1 MKVQE
6 YLRGKND
13 PLQALASLKEELGIR
28 YKVYEE
34 DGIVILDYDQIES
47 PKTHPIVIECRSLI
61 LAYPEFDVVSRKF
74 DRFFNYGEAPDLYAD
89 FSFDDA
95 VVMEKA
101 DGSLIGVYHNPKTTR
116 WEISTRGMAKAEGE
130 HLFGGTWRQK
140 VQEAFGFKDEADF
153 QKRCD
158 DTFWR
163 SFTYIFEYCSP
174 ENRIVTKYD
183 EAHMVLTGVRCNI
196 TGEEG
201 DASIISSPY
210 LGAIFGD
217 LRVRAPKIYS
227 AENMDELIEYANSLP
242 DLEEGFVVRCQLT
255 NKRVKIKSK
264 TYLVAHKL
272 RGNEA
277 VPTRKNVLTLVLEG
291 EVSEW
296 KLYFP
301 EWASMTDE
309 CAAEV
314 DAFLKEA
321 DELFYSNNHLTNQK
335 EFAQSIQL
343 SKFKGCSLL
352 FSARKL
358 ESIPSKVFNAL
369 DISRKLKFFL

>member
-6 YLRGKND
+6 YLRDKND

-61 LAYPEFDVVSRKF
+61 LSYPEFDVVSRKY

-89 FSFDDA
+89 FSFDA
-95 VVMEKA
+95 AIVMEKA
-101 DGSLIGVYHNPKTTR
+101 DGSLIGVYHNPKTVR

-140 VQEAFGFKDEADF
+140 VQEAFGFKDEVDF
-153 QKRCD
+153 QTRCD
-158 DTFWR
+158 DIFWR
-163 SFTYIFEYCSP
+163 GSTYIFEYCSP

-183 EAHMVLTGVRCNI
+183 EPHMVLTGVRRKDG
-196 TGEEG
+196 TEV
-201 DASIISSPY
+201 DAAIISSPHID
-210 LGAIFGD
+210 AAFRD

-242 DLEEGFVVRCQLT
+242 DLEEGFVVRCQKT

-272 RGNEA
+272 RGNDA

-291 EVSEW
+291 EVDEFLS
-296 KLYFP
+296 YFP
-301 EWASMTDE
+301 DWEGIINTAQS
-309 CAAEV
+309 EV
-314 DAFLKEA
+314 DELLA
-321 DELFYSNNHLTNQK
+321 DAMIYWEKAKGLESQK
-335 EFAQSIQL
+335 EFALVVKSAKAPWI
-343 SKFKGCSLL
+343 L
-352 FSARKL
+352 FSARKNGT
-358 ESIPSKVFNAL
+358 IPSVEFHKAAL
-369 DISRKLKFFL
+369 TQKLKTLGV

>member
-13 PLQALASLKEELGIR
+13 PLQALAALNEELGIR

-101 DGSLIGVYHNPKTTR
+101 DGSLIGVYHNPKTSR

-140 VQEAFGFKDEADF
+140 VQEAFGFKDEDDF
-153 QKRCD
+153 QERCD
-158 DTFWR
+158 DFFWR
-163 SFTYIFEYCSP
+163 FLTYIFEYCSP

-183 EAHMVLTGVRCNI
+183 EAHMVLTGVRCNA
-196 TGEEG
+196 TSEEAEA
-201 DASIISSPY
+201 DFISSPY
-210 LGAIFGD
+210 LGAFFGD
-217 LRVRAPKIYS
+217 LRVRSPKIYS

-242 DLEEGFVVRCQLT
+242 NLEEGFVVRCQKT

-272 RGNEA
+272 RGNNA
-277 VPTRKNVLTLVLEG
+277 MPTRKNVLSLVLEG
-291 EVSEW
+291 EVDEF
-296 KLYFP
+296 LAYFP
-301 EWASMTDE
+301 EWKGIID
-309 CAAEV
+309 AAQIEV
-314 DAFLKEA
+314 DELLA
-321 DELFYSNNHLTNQK
+321 DAMIYWEKAKGLESQK
-335 EFAQSIQL
+335 EFALVVKSAKAPWI
-343 SKFKGCSLL
+343 L
-352 FSARKL
+352 FSARKNGT
-358 ESIPSKVFNAL
+358 IPSVEFHKADLNQ
-369 DISRKLKFFL
+369 KLKTLGV

>member
-34 DGIVILDYDQIES
+34 DDIVILDYDQIES

-61 LAYPEFDVVSRKF
+61 LSYPEFDVVSRKF

-101 DGSLIGVYHNPKTTR
+101 DGSLIGVYHNPKTSR

-140 VQEAFGFKDEADF
+140 VQEAFGFKDEDDF
-153 QKRCD
+153 QTRCD
-158 DTFWR
+158 DFFWR
-163 SFTYIFEYCSP
+163 FLTYIFEYCSP

-183 EAHMVLTGVRCNI
+183 EAHMVLTGVRCNA
-196 TGEEG
+196 TGEEAEA
-201 DASIISSPY
+201 DFISSPY
-210 LGAIFGD
+210 LGAFFGD
-217 LRVRAPKIYS
+217 LRVRSPKIYS
-227 AENMDELIEYANSLP
+227 AENMDELVEYANSLP
-242 DLEEGFVVRCQLT
+242 DLEEGFVVRCQKT

-277 VPTRKNVLTLVLEG
+277 APTRKNVLTLVLEG
-291 EVSEW
+291 EVDEF
-296 KLYFP
+296 LAYFP
-301 EWASMTDE
+301 EWKGIISTAQS
-309 CAAEV
+309 EV
-314 DAFLKEA
+314 DELLA
-321 DELFYSNNHLTNQK
+321 DAMIYWEKAKGLESQK
-335 EFAQSIQL
+335 EFALVVKSAKAPWI
-343 SKFKGCSLL
+343 L
-352 FSARKL
+352 FSARKNGT
-358 ESIPSKVFNAL
+358 IPSVEFHKADL
-369 DISRKLKFFL
+369 SQKLKTLGV

>member
-6 YLRGKND
+6 YLRNKND
-13 PLQALASLKEELGIR
+13 PLQALATLKEELGIR

-61 LAYPEFDVVSRKF
+61 LSYPEFDVVSRKY
-74 DRFFNYGEAPDLYAD
+74 DRFFNYGEAPDMYAD

-95 VVMEKA
+95 IVMEKA
-101 DGSLIGVYHNPKTTR
+101 DGSLIGVYYNPKTDR

-130 HLFGGTWRQK
+130 HLFGTTWRQK
-140 VQEAFGFKDEADF
+140 VQEAFGFKDEVDF
-153 QKRCD
+153 QERCD
-158 DTFWR
+158 DIFRR
-163 SFTYIFEYCSP
+163 SSTYIFEYCSP

-183 EAHMVLTGVRCNI
+183 EAHMVLTGVRCKDG
-196 TGEEG
+196 TEV
-201 DASIISSPY
+201 DAAIISSPY
-210 LGAIFGD
+210 VDAAFRG

-227 AENMDELIEYANSLP
+227 AENMDELIEYANNLP
-242 DLEEGFVVRCQLT
+242 NLEEGFVVRCQKT

-272 RGNEA
+272 RGNDA

-314 DAFLKEA
+314 DEFLKEA
-321 DELFYSNNHLTNQK
+321 DALFYSNNYLTNQK

>member
-61 LAYPEFDVVSRKF
+61 LSYPEFGVVSRKY

-89 FSFDDA
+89 FSFGDA
-95 VVMEKA
+95 IVMEKA
-101 DGSLIGVYHNPKTTR
+101 DGSLIGVYYNPKTNR

-153 QKRCD
+153 QERCD
-158 DTFWR
+158 DIFCR
-163 SFTYIFEYCSP
+163 ISTYIFEYCSP

-183 EAHMVLTGVRCNI
+183 EAHMVLTGVRHNR
-196 TGEEG
+196 TGEES
-201 DASIISSPY
+201 DFIDDRYIA
-210 LGAIFGD
+210 LIFGE

-227 AENMDELIEYANSLP
+227 AENMDELVEYANNLP
-242 DLEEGFVVRCQLT
+242 NLEEGFVVRCQKT

-291 EVSEW
+291 EVDEF
-296 KLYFP
+296 LAYFP
-301 EWASMTDE
+301 EWKGIISA
-309 CAAEV
+309 AQAEV
-314 DAFLKEA
+314 NAILEDAEEFWEKAKNIE
-321 DELFYSNNHLTNQK
+321 SQK
-335 EFAQSIQL
+335 EYALVVKSAKAPWI
-343 SKFKGCSLL
+343 L
-352 FSARKL
+352 FSARKNGT
-358 ESIPSKVFNAL
+358 IPSVEFHKADLNQ
-369 DISRKLKFFL
+369 KLKTLGV

>member
-6 YLRGKND
+6 YLRGKSD
-13 PLQALASLKEELGIR
+13 PLQTLAALKEELGIR

-61 LAYPEFDVVSRKF
+61 LSYPEFDVVSRKF
-74 DRFFNYGEAPDLYAD
+74 DRFFNYGEAPDMYAD

-95 VVMEKA
+95 IVMEKA
-101 DGSLIGVYHNPKTTR
+101 DGSLIGVYYNPKTDR

-140 VQEAFGFKDEADF
+140 VQEAFGFKDEVDF
-153 QKRCD
+153 QERCD
-158 DTFWR
+158 DIFRR
-163 SFTYIFEYCSP
+163 SSTYIFEYCSP

-183 EAHMVLTGVRCNI
+183 EAHMVLTGVRCKDG
-196 TGEEG
+196 TEV
-201 DASIISSPY
+201 DAAIISSPY
-210 LGAIFGD
+210 VDAAFRG

-227 AENMDELIEYANSLP
+227 AENMDELVEYANSLP
-242 DLEEGFVVRCQLT
+242 DLEEGFVVRCQKT

-291 EVSEW
+291 EVDEF
-296 KLYFP
+296 LAYFP
-301 EWASMTDE
+301 EWKGIINTAQS
-309 CAAEV
+309 EV
-314 DAFLKEA
+314 D
-321 DELFYSNNHLTNQK
+321 ELLTDVMIYWEKAKGLESQK
-335 EFAQSIQL
+335 EFALVVKSAKAPWI
-343 SKFKGCSLL
+343 L
-352 FSARKL
+352 FSARKNGT
-358 ESIPSKVFNAL
+358 IPSVEFHKAAL
-369 DISRKLKFFL
+369 SQKLKTLGV

>member
-13 PLQALASLKEELGIR
+13 PLQALAALKEELGIR

-61 LAYPEFDVVSRKF
+61 LSYPEFDVVSRKY

-95 VVMEKA
+95 IVMEKA
-101 DGSLIGVYHNPKTTR
+101 DGSLIGVYYNPKTAR

-140 VQEAFGFKDEADF
+140 VQEAFGFKDEDDF

-158 DTFWR
+158 DIFWR
-163 SFTYIFEYCSP
+163 TSTYIFEYCSP

-183 EAHMVLTGVRCNI
+183 EAHMVLTGVRCKD
-196 TGEEG
+196 TGEEA
-201 DASIISSPY
+201 DFI
-210 LGAIFGD
+210 GAQYIGVMFGD

-227 AENMDELIEYANSLP
+227 AENMDELVEYANSLP
-242 DLEEGFVVRCQLT
+242 DLEEGFVVRCQKT

-272 RGNEA
+272 RGNDA
-277 VPTRKNVLTLVLEG
+277 VPTRKNVLSLVLEG

-321 DELFYSNNHLTNQK
+321 DALFYSNNYLTNQK

>member
-6 YLRGKND
+6 YLRSKND
-13 PLQALASLKEELGIR
+13 PLQALAALKEELGIR
-28 YKVYEE
+28 YKVYDE

-61 LAYPEFDVVSRKF
+61 LSYPEFDVVSRKY

-95 VVMEKA
+95 IVMEKA
-101 DGSLIGVYHNPKTTR
+101 DGSLIGVYYNPKTSR

-140 VQEAFGFKDEADF
+140 VQEAFGFKDEDDF

-158 DTFWR
+158 DIFWR
-163 SFTYIFEYCSP
+163 SSTYIFEYCSP

-183 EAHMVLTGVRCNI
+183 EAHMVLTGVRCNA
-196 TGEEG
+196 TGEE
-201 DASIISSPY
+201 AVFIEARYVNIIF
-210 LGAIFGD
+210 AD

-227 AENMDELIEYANSLP
+227 AENMDELVEYANSLP

-272 RGNEA
+272 RGNDA
-277 VPTRKNVLTLVLEG
+277 VPTRKNVLSLVLEG
-291 EVSEW
+291 EVDEF
-296 KLYFP
+296 LAYFP
-301 EWASMTDE
+301 EWKGIIGEAQ
-309 CAAEV
+309 AEV
-314 DAFLKEA
+314 NAILEDAEEFWEKAKDIE
-321 DELFYSNNHLTNQK
+321 SQK
-335 EFAQSIQL
+335 EFALVVKAAKAPWI
-343 SKFKGCSLL
+343 L
-352 FSARKL
+352 FSARKTGASPTVEFHKAKL
-358 ESIPSKVFNAL
+358 SQ
-369 DISRKLKFFL
+369 KLKTMGV

>member
-13 PLQALASLKEELGIR
+13 PLQALGALKEELGVR

-61 LAYPEFDVVSRKF
+61 LSYPEFDVVSRKY

-95 VVMEKA
+95 IVMEKA
-101 DGSLIGVYHNPKTTR
+101 DGSLIGVYYNPKTAR

-130 HLFGGTWRQK
+130 HLFGGSWRQK

-158 DTFWR
+158 DFFWR
-163 SFTYIFEYCSP
+163 TSTYIFEYCSP
-174 ENRIVTKYD
+174 ENRIVTKYA
-183 EAHMVLTGVRCNI
+183 EAHMVLTGVRHNA
-196 TGEEG
+196 TGDEA
-201 DASIISSPY
+201 DFI
-210 LGAIFGD
+210 GAQYIGVMFGD

-227 AENMDELIEYANSLP
+227 AENLDELVEYANSLP
-242 DLEEGFVVRCQLT
+242 NLEEGFVVRCQKT

-272 RGNEA
+272 RGNDA

-291 EVSEW
+291 EVDEF
-296 KLYFP
+296 LAYFP
-301 EWASMTDE
+301 EWKGIINTAQG
-309 CAAEV
+309 EV
-314 DAFLKEA
+314 DDVLA
-321 DELFYSNNHLTNQK
+321 DATIYWEKAKGLESQK
-335 EFAQSIQL
+335 EFALVVKSAKAPWI
-343 SKFKGCSLL
+343 L
-352 FSARKL
+352 FSARKNGT
-358 ESIPSKVFNAL
+358 IPSVEFHKADL
-369 DISRKLKFFL
+369 SQKLKTLGV

>member
-61 LAYPEFDVVSRKF
+61 LTYPEFDVVSRKF

-95 VVMEKA
+95 IVMEKA
-101 DGSLIGVYHNPKTTR
+101 DGSLIGVYHNPKTGR

-140 VQEAFGFKDEADF
+140 VQEAFGFKDEDDF

-158 DTFWR
+158 DIFWHA
-163 SFTYIFEYCSP
+163 STYIFEYCSP

-183 EAHMVLTGVRCNI
+183 EAHMVLTGIRRKDGTEAEFI
-196 TGEEG
+196 EDQYIGL
-201 DASIISSPY
+201 A
-210 LGAIFGD
+210 FGD
-217 LRVRAPKIYS
+217 LRVRSPKIYS
-227 AENMDELIEYANSLP
+227 AENMDELVEYANSLP
-242 DLEEGFVVRCQLT
+242 NLEEGFVVRCQKT

-291 EVSEW
+291 EVDEF
-296 KLYFP
+296 LAYFP
-301 EWASMTDE
+301 EWKGVIDTAQS
-309 CAAEV
+309 EV
-314 DAFLKEA
+314 EDILNDAMIYWEKAKGLE
-321 DELFYSNNHLTNQK
+321 SQK
-335 EFAQSIQL
+335 EFALVVKSAKAPWI
-343 SKFKGCSLL
+343 L
-352 FSARKL
+352 FSARKNGT
-358 ESIPSKVFNAL
+358 IPSVEFHKADLNQ
-369 DISRKLKFFL
+369 KLKTLGV

>member
-6 YLRGKND
+6 YLRSKND
-13 PLQALASLKEELGIR
+13 PLQALAALNEELGIR
-28 YKVYEE
+28 YKVYHE
-34 DGIVILDYDQIES
+34 DGIAILDYDQIES

-61 LAYPEFDVVSRKF
+61 LSYPEFDVVSRKY
-74 DRFFNYGEAPDLYAD
+74 DRFFNYGEAPELYAD

-101 DGSLIGVYHNPKTTR
+101 DGSLIGVYHNPKTGR

-140 VQEAFGFKDEADF
+140 VQEAFGFKDEDDF

-158 DTFWR
+158 DFFWR
-163 SFTYIFEYCSP
+163 FLTYIFEYCSP

-183 EAHMVLTGVRCNI
+183 EAHMVLTGVRCNA
-196 TGEEG
+196 TGEEAEA
-201 DASIISSPY
+201 DFISSPY
-210 LGAIFGD
+210 LGAFFGD
-217 LRVRAPKIYS
+217 LRVRSPKIYS
-227 AENMDELIEYANSLP
+227 AENMEELIEYANSLP
-242 DLEEGFVVRCQLT
+242 DLEEGFVVRCQKT

-291 EVSEW
+291 EVDEF
-296 KLYFP
+296 LAYFP
-301 EWASMTDE
+301 EWKSIISTAQS
-309 CAAEV
+309 EV
-314 DAFLKEA
+314 D
-321 DELFYSNNHLTNQK
+321 ELLDDAMIYWEKAKGLESQK
-335 EFAQSIQL
+335 EFALVVKSAKAPWI
-343 SKFKGCSLL
+343 L
-352 FSARKL
+352 FSARKNGT
-358 ESIPSKVFNAL
+358 IPSVEFHKAAL
-369 DISRKLKFFL
+369 SQKLKTLGV

>member
-6 YLRGKND
+6 YLRNKND
-13 PLQALASLKEELGIR
+13 PLEALATLKEEIGIR

-61 LAYPEFDVVSRKF
+61 LSYPEFDVVSRKY
-74 DRFFNYGEAPDLYAD
+74 DRFFNYGEAPDMYAD

-95 VVMEKA
+95 IVMEKA
-101 DGSLIGVYHNPKTTR
+101 DGSLIGVYYNPKTDR

-140 VQEAFGFKDEADF
+140 VQEAFGFKDEVDF
-153 QKRCD
+153 QERCD
-158 DTFWR
+158 DIFRR
-163 SFTYIFEYCSP
+163 SSTYIFEYCSP

-183 EAHMVLTGVRCNI
+183 EAHMVLTGVRCKDG
-196 TGEEG
+196 TEV
-201 DASIISSPY
+201 DAVIISSPY
-210 LGAIFGD
+210 VDAAFRG

-227 AENMDELIEYANSLP
+227 AENMDELVEYANSLP
-242 DLEEGFVVRCQLT
+242 DLEEGFVVRCQKT

-272 RGNEA
+272 RGNDA

-291 EVSEW
+291 EVDEF
-296 KLYFP
+296 LAYFP
-301 EWASMTDE
+301 EWKGIISTAQS
-309 CAAEV
+309 EV
-314 DAFLKEA
+314 DELLA
-321 DELFYSNNHLTNQK
+321 DAMIYWEKAKSLESQK
-335 EFAQSIQL
+335 EFALVVKSAKAPWI
-343 SKFKGCSLL
+343 L
-352 FSARKL
+352 FSARKNGT
-358 ESIPSKVFNAL
+358 IPSVEFHKADLNQ
-369 DISRKLKFFL
+369 KLKTLGV

>member
-47 PKTHPIVIECRSLI
+47 PKTHQIVIECRSLI
-61 LAYPEFDVVSRKF
+61 LSYPEFDVVSRKY
-74 DRFFNYGEAPDLYAD
+74 DRFFNYGEAPDLYTD

-95 VVMEKA
+95 IVMEKA
-101 DGSLIGVYHNPKTTR
+101 DGSLIGVYYNPKTAR

-130 HLFGGTWRQK
+130 HLFGGSWRQK
-140 VQEAFGFKDEADF
+140 VQEAFGFKDEDDF

-158 DTFWR
+158 DIFR
-163 SFTYIFEYCSP
+163 HSLTYIFEYCSP

-196 TGEEG
+196 TGDEA
-201 DASIISSPY
+201 DFI
-210 LGAIFGD
+210 GAQYIGVMFGD

-227 AENMDELIEYANSLP
+227 AENLDELVEYANSLP
-242 DLEEGFVVRCQLT
+242 NLEEGFVVRCQKT

-272 RGNEA
+272 RGNDA
-277 VPTRKNVLTLVLEG
+277 VPTRKNVLTLVIEG
-291 EVSEW
+291 EVDEF
-296 KLYFP
+296 LAYFP
-301 EWASMTDE
+301 EWKGIINTAQG
-309 CAAEV
+309 EV
-314 DAFLKEA
+314 DDVLA
-321 DELFYSNNHLTNQK
+321 DATIYWEKAKGLESQK
-335 EFAQSIQL
+335 EFALVVKSAKAPWI
-343 SKFKGCSLL
+343 L
-352 FSARKL
+352 FSARKNGT
-358 ESIPSKVFNAL
+358 IPSVEFHKADL
-369 DISRKLKFFL
+369 SQKLKTLGV

>member
-13 PLQALASLKEELGIR
+13 PLQALAALKEELGIR
-28 YKVYEE
+28 YKVYDE

-61 LAYPEFDVVSRKF
+61 LSYPEFDVVSRKY

-95 VVMEKA
+95 IVMEKA
-101 DGSLIGVYHNPKTTR
+101 DGSLIGVYYNPKTAS

-140 VQEAFGFKDEADF
+140 VQEAFGFKDEDDF

-158 DTFWR
+158 DIFWR
-163 SFTYIFEYCSP
+163 TSTYIFEYCSP

-183 EAHMVLTGVRCNI
+183 EAHMVLTGVRCNA
-196 TGEEG
+196 TGEEAVFIEARYVG
-201 DASIISSPY
+201 I
-210 LGAIFGD
+210 IFGD

-227 AENMDELIEYANSLP
+227 AENMDELVEYANSLP
-242 DLEEGFVVRCQLT
+242 DLEEGFVVRCQKT

-272 RGNEA
+272 RGNDT
-277 VPTRKNVLTLVLEG
+277 VPTRKNVLSLVLEG
-291 EVSEW
+291 EVDEF
-296 KLYFP
+296 LAYFP
-301 EWASMTDE
+301 EWKGIIN
-309 CAAEV
+309 AAQNEVEDLLV
-314 DAFLKEA
+314 DAMIYWEKAKGLE
-321 DELFYSNNHLTNQK
+321 SQK
-335 EFAQSIQL
+335 EFALVVKSAKAPWI
-343 SKFKGCSLL
+343 L
-352 FSARKL
+352 FSARKNGT
-358 ESIPSKVFNAL
+358 IPSVEFHKADLNQ
-369 DISRKLKFFL
+369 KLKTLGV

>member
-6 YLRGKND
+6 YLRAKSD
-13 PLQALASLKEELGIR
+13 PLQALATLKEELGIR

-34 DGIVILDYDQIES
+34 DGIAILDYDQIES

-61 LAYPEFDVVSRKF
+61 LSYPEFNVVSRKY
-74 DRFFNYGEAPDLYAD
+74 DRFFNYGEAPDLYSD

-95 VVMEKA
+95 IVMEKA
-101 DGSLIGVYHNPKTTR
+101 DGSLIGVYYNQKTGR
-116 WEISTRGMAKAEGE
+116 WEVSTRGMAKAEGE

-158 DTFWR
+158 DIFWR
-163 SFTYIFEYCSP
+163 TSTYIFEYCSP

-183 EAHMVLTGVRCNI
+183 EAHMVLTGVRCNA
-196 TGEEG
+196 TGEEA
-201 DASIISSPY
+201 DFI
-210 LGAIFGD
+210 GAQYIGAMFGD

-242 DLEEGFVVRCQLT
+242 NLEEGFVVRCQKT

-272 RGNEA
+272 RGNDT
-277 VPTRKNVLTLVLEG
+277 VPTRKNVLSLVLEG
-291 EVSEW
+291 EVDEF
-296 KLYFP
+296 LAYFP
-301 EWASMTDE
+301 EWKDIIS
-309 CAAEV
+309 AAQKEVEDLLV
-314 DAFLKEA
+314 DALIYWEKAKGLE
-321 DELFYSNNHLTNQK
+321 SQK
-335 EFAQSIQL
+335 EFALVVKSAKAPWI
-343 SKFKGCSLL
+343 L
-352 FSARKL
+352 FSARKNGT
-358 ESIPSKVFNAL
+358 IPSVEFHKADL
-369 DISRKLKFFL
+369 TQKLKTLGV

>member
-13 PLQALASLKEELGIR
+13 PLQALAALKEELGIR

-61 LAYPEFDVVSRKF
+61 LSYPEFDAVSRKF

-95 VVMEKA
+95 IVMEKA
-101 DGSLIGVYHNPKTTR
+101 DGSLIGVYYNPKTAR

-158 DTFWR
+158 DIFWR
-163 SFTYIFEYCSP
+163 TSTYIFEYCSP

-183 EAHMVLTGVRCNI
+183 EAHMVLTGVRCKD
-196 TGEEG
+196 TGEEA
-201 DASIISSPY
+201 DFI
-210 LGAIFGD
+210 GAQYIGVMFGD

-227 AENMDELIEYANSLP
+227 AENMDELVEYANSLP
-242 DLEEGFVVRCQLT
+242 DLEEGFVVRCQKT

-272 RGNEA
+272 RGNDA
-277 VPTRKNVLTLVLEG
+277 VPTRKNVLSLVLEG
-291 EVSEW
+291 EVDEF
-296 KLYFP
+296 LAYFP
-301 EWASMTDE
+301 EWKGIISTAQS
-309 CAAEV
+309 EV
-314 DAFLKEA
+314 D
-321 DELFYSNNHLTNQK
+321 ELLANAMIYWEKAKGLESQK
-335 EFAQSIQL
+335 EFALVVKSAKAPWI
-343 SKFKGCSLL
+343 L
-352 FSARKL
+352 FSARKNGT
-358 ESIPSKVFNAL
+358 IPSVEFHKADL
-369 DISRKLKFFL
+369 SQKLKTLGV

>member
-13 PLQALASLKEELGIR
+13 PIQALATLKEELGIR

-47 PKTHPIVIECRSLI
+47 PKTHPIVVECRSLI
-61 LAYPEFDVVSRKF
+61 LSYPEFDVVSRKY
-74 DRFFNYGEAPDLYAD
+74 DRFFNYGEAPDMYAD

-101 DGSLIGVYHNPKTTR
+101 DGSLIGVYYNPKTDR
-116 WEISTRGMAKAEGE
+116 WEISTRGMGKAEGE

-140 VQEAFGFKDEADF
+140 VQEAFGFKDEVDF
-153 QKRCD
+153 QTRCD
-158 DTFWR
+158 DIFWR
-163 SFTYIFEYCSP
+163 GSTYIFEYCSP

-183 EAHMVLTGVRCNI
+183 EPHMVLTGVRRKDG
-196 TGEEG
+196 TEV
-201 DASIISSPY
+201 DAAIISSPHID
-210 LGAIFGD
+210 AAFRD

-227 AENMDELIEYANSLP
+227 AENMDELVEYANSLP
-242 DLEEGFVVRCQLT
+242 DLEEGFVVRCQKT

-314 DAFLKEA
+314 DQFLKEA
-321 DELFYSNNHLTNQK
+321 DALFYSNTYLRNQK

-358 ESIPSKVFNAL
+358 ESIPSKVFNTL

>member
-13 PLQALASLKEELGIR
+13 TLQALAALKEELGVR

-61 LAYPEFDVVSRKF
+61 LSYPEFDVVSRKY

-95 VVMEKA
+95 IVMEKA
-101 DGSLIGVYHNPKTTR
+101 DGSLIGVYYNPKTAR
-116 WEISTRGMAKAEGE
+116 WEISTRGMAKAEGD
-130 HLFGGTWRQK
+130 HLFGGSWRQK

-158 DTFWR
+158 DIFWR
-163 SFTYIFEYCSP
+163 TSTYIFEYCSP
-174 ENRIVTKYD
+174 ENRIVTKYA
-183 EAHMVLTGVRCNI
+183 EPHMVLTGVRCNA
-196 TGEEG
+196 TGEEAVFIEARYIG
-201 DASIISSPY
+201 I
-210 LGAIFGD
+210 IFGD
-217 LRVRAPKIYS
+217 LRVRSPKIYS

-242 DLEEGFVVRCQLT
+242 NLEEGFVVRCQKT

-272 RGNEA
+272 RGNDA
-277 VPTRKNVLTLVLEG
+277 VPTRKNVLSLVLEG

-314 DAFLKEA
+314 DQFLKDA
-321 DELFYSNNHLTNQK
+321 DELFYSNNHIRNQK

-358 ESIPSKVFNAL
+358 ESIPSKVFNDL
-369 DISRKLKFFL
+369 DIGRKLKFFL

>member
-6 YLRGKND
+6 YLRNKND
-13 PLQALASLKEELGIR
+13 PLEALATLKEEIGIR

-61 LAYPEFDVVSRKF
+61 LSYPEFDVVSRKY
-74 DRFFNYGEAPDLYAD
+74 DRFFNYGEAPDMYAD

-95 VVMEKA
+95 IVMEKA
-101 DGSLIGVYHNPKTTR
+101 DGSLIGVYYNPKTDR

-140 VQEAFGFKDEADF
+140 VQEAFGFKDEVDF
-153 QKRCD
+153 QERCD
-158 DTFWR
+158 DIFRR
-163 SFTYIFEYCSP
+163 SSTYIFEYCSP

-183 EAHMVLTGVRCNI
+183 EAHMVLTGVRCKDG
-196 TGEEG
+196 TEV
-201 DASIISSPY
+201 DAVIISSPY
-210 LGAIFGD
+210 VDAAFRG

-227 AENMDELIEYANSLP
+227 AENMDELVEYANSLP
-242 DLEEGFVVRCQLT
+242 DLEEGFVVRCQKT

-272 RGNEA
+272 RGNDA

-291 EVSEW
+291 EVDEF
-296 KLYFP
+296 LAYFP
-301 EWASMTDE
+301 EWKGIISTAQS
-309 CAAEV
+309 EV
-314 DAFLKEA
+314 DELLA
-321 DELFYSNNHLTNQK
+321 DAMIYWEKAKSLESQK
-335 EFAQSIQL
+335 EFALVVKSAKAPWI
-343 SKFKGCSLL
+343 L
-352 FSARKL
+352 FSARKNGT
-358 ESIPSKVFNAL
+358 IPSVEFHKADLN
-369 DISRKLKFFL
+369 RKLKTLGV